1 MRNLWSIL
9 GIEEGNCFDSKNN
22 FLGVGRPGSQIIH
35 IISIDFFNYG
45 VIIGYE
51 RSKKVKVKGDDFLR
65 LSDLIEEYIKDLMN
79 DNDEYTEFGRNE
91 LAQYFNCVP
100 SQINYV
106 IATRFSPE
114 RGYYV
119 ESRRGGG
126 GNIKIKRINVSK
138 DKYVMHII
146 NSISN
151 VITQQDA
158 DIIISNLVNYGVT
171 NADVAKIMR
180 VAVNDKVLSLPIEY
194 KDATRSRI
202 LKNMLLNLV

>member
-1 MRNLWSIL
+1 M
-9 GIEEGNCFDSKNN
+9 
-22 FLGVGRPGSQIIH
+22 
-35 IISIDFFNYG
+35 
-45 VIIGYE
+45 
-51 RSKKVKVKGDDFLR
+51 R
-65 LSDLIEEYIKDLMN
+65 LSDLIEAYIKDLMS

-106 IATRFSPE
+106 ITTRFSPE

-126 GNIKIKRINVSK
+126 GNIKIKRIDVSK
-138 DKYVMHII
+138 DKYIMHII
-146 NSISN
+146 NSINN
-151 VITQQDA
+151 VITQQEA
-158 DIIISNLVNYGVT
+158 DIIITNLVNYGLA
-171 NADVAKIMR
+171 NDEVAKIMR
-180 VAVNDKVLSLPIEY
+180 VAVNDKVLNLPIEH

>member
-9 GIEEGNCFDSKNN
+9 GIEEGNCFYCQTN

-158 DIIISNLVNYGVT
+158 DIIISNLVNYGVA

>member
-1 MRNLWSIL
+1 M
-9 GIEEGNCFDSKNN
+9 
-22 FLGVGRPGSQIIH
+22 
-35 IISIDFFNYG
+35 
-45 VIIGYE
+45 
-51 RSKKVKVKGDDFLR
+51 R
-65 LSDLIEEYIKDLMN
+65 LSDLIEAYIKDLMN

-106 IATRFSPE
+106 ITTRFSPE

-126 GNIKIKRINVSK
+126 GNIKIKRIDVSK
-138 DKYVMHII
+138 EKYIMHII
-146 NSISN
+146 NSINN
-151 VITQQDA
+151 VITQQEA
-158 DIIISNLVNYGVT
+158 DIIITNLVNYGLA
-171 NADVAKIMR
+171 NDDVAKIMR
-180 VAVNDKVLSLPIEY
+180 VAVNDKVLNLPMEH

>member
-1 MRNLWSIL
+1 M
-9 GIEEGNCFDSKNN
+9 GA
-22 FLGVGRPGSQIIH
+22 IIR
-35 IISIDFFNYG
+35 
-45 VIIGYE
+45 YE